1 MDDQFVQLNDARFK
15 VVRRVV
21 SSVLF
26 CKSTVLRG
34 KMTIAT
40 WQCEQMDDTGF
51 VQVASDASRAQPWI
65 TTGCD

>member
-15 VVRRVV
+15 VVRRVM
-21 SSVLF
+21 SSVF

-34 KMTIAT
+34 KTTIAT
-40 WQCEQMDDTGF
+40 WQCEQMDDAGF
-51 VQVASDASRAQPWI
+51 VQVASDASRAQSWI